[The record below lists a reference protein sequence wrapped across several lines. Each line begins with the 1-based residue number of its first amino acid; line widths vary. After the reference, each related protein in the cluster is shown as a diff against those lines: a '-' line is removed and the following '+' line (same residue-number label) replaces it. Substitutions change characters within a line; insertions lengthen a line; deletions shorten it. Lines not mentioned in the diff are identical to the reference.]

1 RHGADNPGVHHQP
14 CQFGGQLITLE
25 NGLLSRHPVVIAVVV
40 APEVLVGV
48 DDREPVRWRR
58 AGRSPGRSAG
68 PTRRALTQAHLL
80 PTPAGSVPPYAHCLF
95 ITGSRMLCTAATSS
109 RSTGSAA
116 QARFLANTVGVAQLK
131 IVTLKRGSWLE
142 KPNASLGREVPC
154 SAAKVAACENNA
166 RASAVAGCHGGGSA
180 PVSRPLAN

>member
-1 RHGADNPGVHHQP
+1 
-14 CQFGGQLITLE
+14 
-25 NGLLSRHPVVIAVVV
+25 

-48 DDREPVRWRR
+48 DDREPVRRR
-58 AGRSPGRSAG
+58 RTGRSPGR
-68 PTRRALTQAHLL
+68 PRRALTQAHLL

-166 RASAVAGCHGGGSA
+166 RASALAGCHGGGSA
-180 PVSRPLAN
+180 PVSRPLANGAALMTPTPCASNSGNNSKARTSHRVWWL